1 MKTRLEKHNLLTFI
15 QENKLEEFTLKTLYK
30 KITGH
35 KYFYGYYYTIIS
47 NNLNELVK
55 EGKLEARYI
64 SETVEP
70 FYEEYSCSSPYRKR
84 NNVGSKTISI
94 YKLKKM

>member
-1 MKTRLEKHNLLTFI
+1 MKTRLEAHNLLTFI
-15 QENKLEEFTLKTLYK
+15 QENKLEEFTLKTLYR
-30 KITGH
+30 KITGD

-47 NNLNELVK
+47 NSLNELVK

-70 FYEEYSCSSPYRKR
+70 FYEYYSSSKSYRKR
-84 NNVGSKTISI
+84 NNVGSKTVAI
-94 YKLKKM
+94 YKYVKN